1 MRLIKWT
8 VTKTRVRA
16 GFGSLVKELDLVERK
31 DSVVDLSPFRSQLEE
46 SQLPERIRQIVA
58 AINGEA
64 GYQALY
70 LLDFL
75 PPQRSVLRLSF
86 SKKRTEYIM
95 EIVLRS
101 SGPAVVFH
109 SVTGA
114 PGAWERYLH
123 GYSRSIGSHIA
134 FNQNFKPAEITDE
147 IMRVWFSFLLSGFN
161 GKFNPG
167 TYLQSPEILG
177 LDLGGLFNKASA

>member
-1 MRLIKWT
+1 MNSHKGASSGWI
-8 VTKTRVRA
+8 
-16 GFGSLVKELDLVERK
+16 GSLVKELDLVKEK
-31 DSVVDLSPFRSQLEE
+31 DPVVDLSRFRTQLEE
-46 SQLPERIRQIVA
+46 CQLPERIRETVA
-58 AINGEA
+58 TVNGEV
-64 GYQALY
+64 GYHALS

-95 EIVLRS
+95 EIVLRT

-123 GYSRSIGSHIA
+123 GYSRSVGSHIA
-134 FNQNFKPAEITDE
+134 FNQNFKPAEITNE
-147 IMRVWFSFLLSGFN
+147 TMRVWFSFLLSGFN
-161 GKFNPG
+161 RKFNPG
-167 TYLQSPEILG
+167 IYLQSPEILDF
-177 LDLGGLFNKASA
+177 DLGGLLDKTSV